1 MLPLRAASSFSID
14 PVLNAALGELVLAL
28 TGVLKIRRACLR
40 RRNQRGNEL
49 LGRELLGV
57 WKEMTPSKPR
67 QACIPAF
74 GAFRVRSLKVWVGFQ
89 KVSIRV
95 RVNFLAN
102 LVTTE

>member
-1 MLPLRAASSFSID
+1 
-14 PVLNAALGELVLAL
+14 
-28 TGVLKIRRACLR
+28 
-40 RRNQRGNEL
+40 
-49 LGRELLGV
+49 
-57 WKEMTPSKPR
+57 MTPSNR
-67 QACIPAF
+67 DRRAF